1 MQGPG
6 LGVIVAIVLL
16 GVNLRTV
23 IASLPPLLA
32 DVRADL
38 GLSATVA
45 GLLTTLPVVC
55 FGALALVG
63 PRLARRVPLELILV
77 ACALA
82 TAAGAALRGVENAPA
97 LFAGSLLAGAAVG
110 IGQAALPVL
119 IRLAFPGATGLL
131 TGAYSM
137 ALGLGAALGSGAA
150 VPLARAFGDSWT
162 ASLAAWALP
171 AAAAAALWAPAA
183 VRRRTLVRGPSPAPL
198 RGEALAWWVAA
209 FMGVQSMAFYAAL
222 AWLPEILQD
231 RGWSAGEAGALQALA
246 ALVSLLP
253 AFLVPLLAARRRG
266 QTLVLLTIVGI
277 ATTGV
282 LGLLLAPA
290 AAPAWMLLVG
300 LGNGGALGLGLVLP
314 VLRAASPGAV
324 SSLTAMTL
332 CVGYL
337 MASTGPWILG
347 AVHDVVGGWT
357 APLVVLLGITLLE
370 LLPGLPAA
378 RHRVLP
384 APAPAAREP

>member
-1 MQGPG
+1 MQRPG
-6 LGVIVAIVLL
+6 FGVLAAIVLL

-63 PRLARRVPLELILV
+63 PRLARRVPLELVLV
-77 ACALA
+77 ACAVA
-82 TAAGAALRGVENAPA
+82 TAAGAALRGIEDAPA

-110 IGQAALPVL
+110 IGQATLPVL
-119 IRLAFPGATGLL
+119 IRLAFPDATGLL

-137 ALGLGAALGSGAA
+137 ALPLGATLGSGAA
-150 VPLARAFGDSWT
+150 VPLADAFGGSWT
-162 ASLAAWALP
+162 ASLAAWAVP
-171 AAAAAALWAPAA
+171 AAAAAAVWAPAA
-183 VRRRTLVRGPSPAPL
+183 ARRRTLVRGPLPEPL

-209 FMGVQSMAFYAAL
+209 FMGVQSTAFYAGL

-246 ALVSLLP
+246 SLVSILP
-253 AFLVPLLAARRRG
+253 AFLVPVLAARRPT
-266 QTLVLLTIVGI
+266 QTLVLMATVGI
-277 ATTGV
+277 AAIGV
-282 LGLLLAPA
+282 VGLLSAPT
-290 AAPAWMLLVG
+290 AAPVWVLLIG
-300 LGNGGALGLGLVLP
+300 LGQGGALGLGLILP
-314 VLRAASPGAV
+314 VLRAARAGAV
-324 SSLTAMTL
+324 ASLTAMTL
-332 CVGYL
+332 CLGYL

-347 AVHDVVGGWT
+347 AVHDIVGGWT
-357 APLVVLLGITLLE
+357 APLVVLLAITLLE

-378 RHRVLP
+378 RDRVLP
-384 APAPAAREP
+384 APRAAACEP